1 MPEPVRGAA
10 AHGGPRGLYAA
21 DVNLLLR
28 GARVVPLAPPS
39 ARAAGE
45 LVDVRVVDGRIR
57 AIEPGL
63 DPLRSDEVVDIA
75 GRWLVPG
82 LWDAHAHV
90 GQWATVRRRLDVSAA
105 GSPDEA
111 AALVVERLRAEPPPV
126 GGLVVGYGY
135 RDVLWAQA
143 PTAAVLD
150 DAAARAGRPDV
161 GVVLVC
167 GDLHSGWLSTVAAGV
182 VGLPSGVVRE
192 APWFASVGRLDP
204 DEETLDDWVDEAAR
218 AAAARG
224 LVGVM
229 DVDLADNLR
238 SWQRRIAAGQRSLR
252 VSAGVWREHLDGVL
266 ARELATGDVIPGT
279 DGLLTQGPLKVISD
293 GSLNTRTAYCHDP
306 YPGPDGSPTTGVLNV
321 PVDELEPLMAAAARH
336 GVHAAIH
343 AIGDAANAAVLDVF
357 ERTGA
362 RGSIEHAQLLDL
374 ADVPRFAAL
383 GVAASVQ
390 PEHLLDDR
398 DAIDVTWADR
408 ADRCYPFRTLHEA
421 GVRLM
426 LGSDAPVAPMEPW
439 FAISA
444 AVTRTRD
451 GREPWHPEQALPAVV
466 ALAASV
472 RSRVAPGQ
480 PADLVVLDA
489 DPLGDPGVLRTMPV
503 AATLLAGRWTHRAL

>member
-1 MPEPVRGAA
+1 MRGVARGG
-10 AHGGPRGLYAA
+10 AHGLYAA

-28 GARVVPLAPPS
+28 GARVVPLDAPS
-39 ARAAGE
+39 APVPGE
-45 LVDVRVVDGRIR
+45 LMDVRVVDGRIR
-57 AIEPGL
+57 ALEPSL
-63 DPLRSDEVVDIA
+63 DPMRGEEVVDLA

-111 AALVVERLRAEPPPV
+111 AALVVARLRAEPPPA
-126 GGLVVGYGY
+126 GGLLVGYGY
-135 RDVLWAQA
+135 RDVLWAHA

-167 GDLHSGWLSTVAAGV
+167 GDLHSGWVSTVAAGV
-182 VGLPSGVVRE
+182 VGVPSGVVRE
-192 APWFASVGRLDP
+192 APWFASVGRLEP
-204 DEETLDDWVDEAAR
+204 EEPTLDAWVDEATR

-238 SWQRRIAAGQRSLR
+238 SWQRRIAAGQRALR
-252 VSAGVWREHLDGVL
+252 VSAGVWRDHLDGVL

-306 YPGPDGSPTTGVLNV
+306 YPGPDGTPTTGVLNV
-321 PVDELEPLMAAAARH
+321 PVAELEPLMAAAARH

-357 ERTGA
+357 ERTGRRA
-362 RGSIEHAQLLDL
+362 RSSTPSCSTWPTSHGS
-374 ADVPRFAAL
+374 PR
-383 GVAASVQ
+383 
-390 PEHLLDDR
+390 
-398 DAIDVTWADR
+398 R
-408 ADRCYPFRTLHEA
+408 AWRPACSPSTCSTTATRSTRPGPTGPTGATPSGRC
-421 GVRLM
+421 
-426 LGSDAPVAPMEPW
+426 
-439 FAISA
+439 
-444 AVTRTRD
+444 TR
-451 GREPWHPEQALPAVV
+451 
-466 ALAASV
+466 
-472 RSRVAPGQ
+472 PGC
-480 PADLVVLDA
+480 
-489 DPLGDPGVLRTMPV
+489 G
-503 AATLLAGRWTHRAL
+503 